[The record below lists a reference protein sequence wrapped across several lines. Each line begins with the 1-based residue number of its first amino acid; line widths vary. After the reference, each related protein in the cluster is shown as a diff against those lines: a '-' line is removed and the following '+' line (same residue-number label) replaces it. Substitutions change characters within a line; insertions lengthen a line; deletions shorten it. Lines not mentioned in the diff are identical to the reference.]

1 MLQAALQ
8 IREFCEKR
16 GSAVAAL
23 TDLISSLEELQRDP
37 RLSEIFLQSASKD
50 ISTVETFCRSCDLDA
65 QKNRDANWTRE
76 KQLGP
81 LDFPKTGVGIQAD
94 INFSNALALHN
105 TLLLRCYSLT
115 DPRVRPMVLFV
126 KAWAKRRKVNSSRFG
141 TLSSYGY
148 VLMVLHFLV
157 NVAKP
162 PVCPN
167 LQAPQLYS
175 TAETWTE
182 HPPSDML
189 VEGYDVRFWRD
200 EAAIQALVQ
209 SGGGSR
215 NADPLGVLLRNF
227 FNYYAAQGRMVIG
240 NGFNWT
246 QDVLSLR
253 TPGGVRSKQEKGWT
267 GAKSTTTSD
276 NREVRHRYLFAIEDP
291 FELDHNVARTVTHHG
306 IVAVRDEFRRAWRI
320 LSAIGRGERPE
331 GELFDEIVEKP
342 VDDVANPV
350 PTQAAGLLVC
360 NG

>member
-8 IREFCEKR
+8 IREFCETR

-23 TDLISSLEELQRDP
+23 THLISSLEELQGNS
-37 RLSEIFLQSASKD
+37 RLSGIFVESALKD
-50 ISTVETFCRSCDLDA
+50 ISIIEAFCRTCDLEA
-65 QKNRDANWTRE
+65 QKDRDANWTRE

-81 LDFPKTGVGIQAD
+81 LDFPKSGVGIQAD

-115 DPRVRPMVLFV
+115 DPRVRPIVLFV

-157 NVAKP
+157 NIAKP

-167 LQAPQLYS
+167 LQAPQLYA
-175 TAETWTE
+175 TADTWTE
-182 HPPSDML
+182 HPPPDML

-200 EAAIQALVQ
+200 EAAIQALVRG
-209 SGGGSR
+209 GGGSR
-215 NADPLGVLLRNF
+215 NTDPLGVLLRNF

-276 NREVRHRYLFAIEDP
+276 NREIRHRYLFAIEDP

-320 LSAIGRGERPE
+320 LSAVGRGEMPE
-331 GELFDEIVEKP
+331 GALFDEMVGKP
-342 VDDVANPV
+342 ANSVDV
-350 PTQAAGLLVC
+350 QATT
-360 NG
+360 